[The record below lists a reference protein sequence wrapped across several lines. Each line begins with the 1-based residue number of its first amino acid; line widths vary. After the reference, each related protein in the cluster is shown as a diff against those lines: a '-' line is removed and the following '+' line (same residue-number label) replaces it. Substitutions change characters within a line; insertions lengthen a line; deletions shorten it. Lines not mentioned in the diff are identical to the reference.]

1 MIAPMAL
8 QLYNTLT
15 RAVEE
20 LTPLDGE
27 TVRMYTCGPT
37 VYDFVHI
44 GNFRTFVFQDLL
56 RRYIKYSGSPLLH
69 VMNITDVDDKIIE
82 NAKRRG
88 VSISQYTSQYAK
100 AFFEDMKTLRLER
113 PEVTPF
119 ATDHIDKMIDLIQRL
134 SQQGH
139 TYESEGSIYYR
150 IRSFPGYGR
159 LSRLDLSQIQTEG
172 RIDADEY
179 TKENPRD
186 FVLWKAKKEGEAC
199 WDPSLGPGRPG
210 WHIECS
216 AMSMEYLGES
226 FDVHVGGIDLVFPHH
241 ENEIAQSEAA
251 TGKPFV
257 RHWVHSEFLL
267 VDGEKMAKSKG
278 NQYTLR
284 DLLER
289 GFGPMAVRYLLQSV
303 HYRKQLNFTFEGI
316 KQSQHALD
324 RVNSF
329 LLRVHEVPDECPE
342 NTDLSNRIAKAGED
356 FEKAL
361 DDDLNTSSALAA
373 LFELIKDVNVLLE
386 RQHVGSANR
395 SQIVSLFTDAN
406 RVLAV
411 FELGN
416 RGAEDEQI
424 KTLISER
431 EESRRERDYQ
441 RADEIRAELA
451 RRGIILEDTREGT
464 RWKTVS

>member
-8 QLYNTLT
+8 KLYNTLT
-15 RAVEE
+15 RTVEE
-20 LTPLDGE
+20 LTPLDGG
-27 TVRMYTCGPT
+27 TIRMYTCGPT

-56 RRYIKYSGSPLLH
+56 RRFIKYSGSPLLH
-69 VMNITDVDDKIIE
+69 VMNITDVDDKIID

-88 VSISQYTSQYAK
+88 VSISEYTSQYAK
-100 AFFEDMKTLRLER
+100 AFLEDMETLRLEK
-113 PEVTPF
+113 PEVTPL
-119 ATDHIDKMIDLIQRL
+119 ATDHIDQMVDLIQKLR
-134 SQQGH
+134 QQDH

-150 IRSFPGYGR
+150 IRSFADYGR
-159 LSRLDLSQIQTEG
+159 LSRLDLSEAQAEG

-186 FVLWKAKKEGEAC
+186 FVLWKAKKEGEAS
-199 WDPSLGPGRPG
+199 WETPLGPGRPG
-210 WHIECS
+210 WHVECS

-226 FDVHVGGIDLVFPHH
+226 FDIHVGGIDLVFPHH

-284 DLLER
+284 DLLKR
-289 GFGPMAVRYLLQSV
+289 GCDPMAVRYLLQSV
-303 HYRKQLNFTFEGI
+303 HYRKQLNFTFEGV
-316 KQSQHALD
+316 KQSQSALD
-324 RVNSF
+324 RVNDF

-342 NTDLSNRIAKAGED
+342 NTDLSSRIAKAGED

-386 RQHVGSANR
+386 RQSVGSANR
-395 SQIVSLFTDAN
+395 DQIVRLFTNAN

-411 FELGN
+411 FEVGN

-424 KTLISER
+424 KALIGER
-431 EESRRERDYQ
+431 EEARRERDYQ
-441 RADEIRAELA
+441 RADEIRAELT
-451 RRGIILEDTREGT
+451 RRGIILEDTKEGT

>member
-8 QLYNTLT
+8 KLYNTLT
-15 RAVEE
+15 RTVEE
-20 LTPLDGE
+20 LTPLDGG
-27 TVRMYTCGPT
+27 TIRMYTCGPT

-56 RRYIKYSGSPLLH
+56 RRFIKYSGSPLLH
-69 VMNITDVDDKIIE
+69 VMNITDVDDKIID

-88 VSISQYTSQYAK
+88 VSISEYTSQYAK
-100 AFFEDMKTLRLER
+100 AFLEDMETLRLEK
-113 PEVTPF
+113 PEVTPL
-119 ATDHIDKMIDLIQRL
+119 ATDHIDQMVDLIQKLR
-134 SQQGH
+134 QQDH

-150 IRSFPGYGR
+150 IRSFADYGR
-159 LSRLDLSQIQTEG
+159 LSRLDLSEAQAEG

-186 FVLWKAKKEGEAC
+186 FVLWKAKKEGEAS
-199 WDPSLGPGRPG
+199 WQTPLGPGRPG
-210 WHIECS
+210 WHVECS

-226 FDVHVGGIDLVFPHH
+226 FDIHVGGIDLVFPHH

-284 DLLER
+284 DLLKR
-289 GFGPMAVRYLLQSV
+289 GCDPMAVRYLLQSV
-303 HYRKQLNFTFEGI
+303 HYRKQLNFTFEGV
-316 KQSQHALD
+316 KQSQSALD
-324 RVNSF
+324 RVNDF

-342 NTDLSNRIAKAGED
+342 NTDLSSRIAKAGED

-386 RQHVGSANR
+386 RQSVGSANR
-395 SQIVSLFTDAN
+395 DQIVRLFTNAN

-411 FELGN
+411 FEVGN

-424 KTLISER
+424 KALIGER
-431 EESRRERDYQ
+431 EEARRERDYQ
-441 RADEIRAELA
+441 RADEIRAELT
-451 RRGIILEDTREGT
+451 RRGIILEDTKEGT

>member
-8 QLYNTLT
+8 KLYNTLT
-15 RAVEE
+15 RTVEE
-20 LTPLDGE
+20 LTPLDGG
-27 TVRMYTCGPT
+27 TIRMYTCGPT

-56 RRYIKYSGSPLLH
+56 RRFIKYSGSPLIH
-69 VMNITDVDDKIIE
+69 VMNITDVDDKIID

-88 VSISQYTSQYAK
+88 VSISEYTSQYAK
-100 AFFEDMKTLRLER
+100 AFFEDMETLRLEK
-113 PEVTPF
+113 PEVTPL
-119 ATDHIDKMIDLIQRL
+119 ATDHIDQMVDLIQKLR
-134 SQQGH
+134 QQDH

-150 IRSFPGYGR
+150 IRSFADYGR
-159 LSRLDLSQIQTEG
+159 LSRLDLSEAQAEG

-186 FVLWKAKKEGEAC
+186 FVLWKAKKEGEAS
-199 WDPSLGPGRPG
+199 WETPLGPGRPG
-210 WHIECS
+210 WHVECS

-226 FDVHVGGIDLVFPHH
+226 FDIHVGGIDLVFPHH

-284 DLLER
+284 DLLDR
-289 GFGPMAVRYLLQSV
+289 GFDPMAVRYLLQSV
-303 HYRKQLNFTFEGI
+303 HYRKQLNFTFEGV
-316 KQSQHALD
+316 KQSQSALD
-324 RVNSF
+324 RVNDF
-329 LLRVHEVPDECPE
+329 LLRVHEVPDESPE
-342 NTDLSNRIAKAGED
+342 NTDLSSRIAKAGQD

-386 RQHVGSANR
+386 QQHLGSANR
-395 SQIVSLFTDAN
+395 DQIVRLFTNAN

-411 FELGN
+411 FEVGN

-424 KTLISER
+424 NALIGER
-431 EESRRERDYQ
+431 EEARRERDYQ

-451 RRGIILEDTREGT
+451 RRGIILEDTKEGT